1 MRLYFEPL
9 FPNQRHGSDPDGLLD
24 PMRDVGFDV
33 TDTYSPYSEGPWVQ
47 TEAAFALAE
56 RLTGVTVMPK
66 LLLNSEFPAGW
77 VNVSIG

>member
-1 MRLYFEPL
+1 
-9 FPNQRHGSDPDGLLD
+9 
-24 PMRDVGFDV
+24 MRDVGFDV
-33 TDTYSPYSEGPWVQ
+33 TDTYSEGPWVQ